1 MHGCLHHPHGIHAAR
16 SEDLAAEERILSS
29 RRNAFVIAVIF
40 INMYVIV
47 ITEHATVY
55 ADYEAA
61 VFAKDDIEDDDDW
74 KTGPR
79 FFKKE

>member
-1 MHGCLHHPHGIHAAR
+1 MASMLHA
-16 SEDLAAEERILSS
+16 SKTWLQKKEFSS
-29 RRNAFVIAVIF
+29 IRNTFVIAVIY

-47 ITEHATVY
+47 ITEHATVD

>member
-1 MHGCLHHPHGIHAAR
+1 
-16 SEDLAAEERILSS
+16 
-29 RRNAFVIAVIF
+29 
-40 INMYVIV
+40 MYVIV
-47 ITEHATVY
+47 ITEHATVD

>member
-1 MHGCLHHPHGIHAAR
+1 
-16 SEDLAAEERILSS
+16 
-29 RRNAFVIAVIF
+29 
-40 INMYVIV
+40 MYVIV
-47 ITEHATVY
+47 ITEHATAD